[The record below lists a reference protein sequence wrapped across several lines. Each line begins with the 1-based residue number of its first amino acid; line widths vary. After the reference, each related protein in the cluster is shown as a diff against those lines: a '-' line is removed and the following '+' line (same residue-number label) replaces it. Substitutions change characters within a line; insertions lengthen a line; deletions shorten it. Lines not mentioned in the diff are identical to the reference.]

1 MKLDDFVSATNLARY
16 RRMLDESKD
25 DTERETL
32 RKLLAEENAKVTS
45 QDAVGEKKVDLA
57 SEPEA

>member
-1 MKLDDFVSATNLARY
+1 VSATNLARY

-45 QDAVGEKKVDLA
+45 RDAVGEKKVDLA